1 MTKVLEEA
9 QALGFDSIEQCKSHQ
24 QWLHKMAQHRK
35 ECAEAVRAAQ
45 ATGIVDLRIVKTWPQ
60 STGGRS

>member
-1 MTKVLEEA
+1 MTRVLENA
-9 QALGFDSIEQCKSHQ
+9 QALGFESVEQCESHQ

-45 ATGIVDLRIVKTWPQ
+45 ANGIVDLRLVRTWPQ
-60 STGGRS
+60 SVGGPS